1 MADPE
6 LPRAPSPQLVFFDL
20 DGTITRRDTLFGY
33 VLGFALRHP
42 WRLVGFMGV
51 LPTLLRFALRLA
63 DHGELKG
70 ALIRSVM
77 GGASRDQVSAWT
89 RTWIPRLQRRGVFP
103 EALAAIAA
111 HRKAG
116 DHLVLMTA
124 TVDLYV
130 PELTTALGLD
140 EHLCSEVRWEGDRL
154 DGRLAGENV
163 RDEEKARRLRQVLP
177 RFPGR
182 PIIGY
187 GNSRPDLAH
196 LRLVDRAVIV
206 NARPRLRRAAADLP
220 VTFKTWL

>member
-1 MADPE
+1 VADPE

-42 WRLVGFMGV
+42 WRLPGFVAV
-51 LPTLLRFALRLA
+51 LPALLRFALRLA

-70 ALIRSVM
+70 ELIRRVM
-77 GGASRDQVSAWT
+77 GGAARSEVDSWT
-89 RTWIPRLQRRGVFP
+89 REWIPQLSRRGVFP
-103 EALAAIAA
+103 DAVAAIES
-111 HRKAG
+111 HRRAG

-130 PELTTALGLD
+130 PQLAAALGFD
-140 EHLCSEVRWEGDRL
+140 EWVCSEVAWHGDRL
-154 DGRLAGENV
+154 DGRLVGANV
-163 RDEEKARRLRQVLP
+163 RDQVKADRLRRLLP

-182 PIIGY
+182 PLVGY

-196 LRLVDRAVIV
+196 LRLVDRAVLV
-206 NARPRLRRAAADLP
+206 NAKPRLRKAAAELP
-220 VTFKTWL
+220 VIFKYWL

>member
-33 VLGFALRHP
+33 VLGFALRRP
-42 WRLVGFMGV
+42 WRLMGFVAV

-70 ALIRSVM
+70 ALIRRVM
-77 GGASRDQVSAWT
+77 GGASRSEIDAWT
-89 RTWIPRLQRRGVFP
+89 SEWIPSLLRRGVFP
-103 EALAAIAA
+103 DALTAIAS
-111 HRKAG
+111 HRAAG

-130 PELTTALGLD
+130 PALTTALGID
-140 EHLCSEVRWEGDRL
+140 ECICSEVRWDGERL
-154 DGRLAGENV
+154 DGRLASANV
-163 RDEEKARRLRQVLP
+163 RDEEKAHRLRRVLP

-182 PIIGY
+182 PLVGY
-187 GNSRPDLAH
+187 GNSRPDLPH
-196 LRLVDRAVIV
+196 LRLVDRPVLV
-206 NARPRLRRAAADLP
+206 NAKPRLRRAADGLP
-220 VTFKTWL
+220 ISFKYWM

>member
-1 MADPE
+1 MADPV

-42 WRLVGFMGV
+42 RRLAGFVAV

-70 ALIRSVM
+70 ALIHRVM
-77 GGASRDQVSAWT
+77 GGATRSDIDAWT
-89 RTWIPRLQRRGVFP
+89 REWIPSLLRRGVFP
-103 EALAAIAA
+103 DALAAIAS
-111 HRKAG
+111 HRAAG

-130 PELTTALGLD
+130 PALTAALGLD
-140 EHLCSEVRWEGDRL
+140 ECICSEVRWDGDRL
-154 DGRLAGENV
+154 DGRLAGSNV
-163 RDEEKARRLRQVLP
+163 RDEEKAHRLRRALP

-182 PIIGY
+182 LLVGY
-187 GNSRPDLAH
+187 GNSRPDLPH
-196 LRLVDRAVIV
+196 LRLVDRAVLV
-206 NARPRLRRAAADLP
+206 NAKPRLRKAADGLP
-220 VTFKTWL
+220 ISFKYWL

>member
-42 WRLVGFMGV
+42 WRLAGFVAV
-51 LPTLLRFALRLA
+51 LPTLLRFALGLS

-70 ALIRSVM
+70 SLIRSVM
-77 GGASRDQVSAWT
+77 GGAPREEVAAWT
-89 RTWIPRLQRRGVFP
+89 RAWIPRLLRRGAFP
-103 EALAAIAA
+103 EALAAIAT
-111 HRKAG
+111 HRAAG

-124 TVDLYV
+124 TVDLYA
-130 PELTTALGLD
+130 PELAAALGLD
-140 EHLCSEVRWEGDRL
+140 ECICSEIRWDGDRL

-163 RDEEKARRLRQVLP
+163 RDEEKAHRLRRALS

-182 PIIGY
+182 PIMGY

-196 LRLVDRAVIV
+196 LRLVDRAVLV
-206 NARPRLRRAAADLP
+206 NAPPRLRKAAADLP

>member
-42 WRLVGFMGV
+42 RRLAGFIAV
-51 LPTLLRFALRLA
+51 LPMLLRFALRLA
-63 DHGELKG
+63 DHGRLKG

-77 GGASRDQVSAWT
+77 GGASRAEVADWT
-89 RTWIPRLQRRGVFP
+89 RVWIPRLLRRGVFP
-103 EALAAIAA
+103 EAMAAIAA
-111 HRKAG
+111 HRAAG

-130 PELTTALGLD
+130 PELTPALGLD
-140 EHLCSEVRWEGDRL
+140 ECICSEVLWEGDRL

-163 RDEEKARRLRQVLP
+163 RDEEKARRLRRCVP

-206 NARPRLRRAAADLP
+206 NAPPRLRKAAAELP